1 VIQDVPD
8 AADRLARAAPAAGEN
23 RWAAACLARAAGRRP
38 GNTGS
43 LEDSVGGWEHLDAR
57 FERAITLL
65 LMPGREAE
73 GRAELDALGC
83 PPPAV

>member
-1 VIQDVPD
+1 IQAVPD

-38 GNTGS
+38 GNIDS
-43 LEDSVGGWEHLDAR
+43 LEES
-57 FERAITLL
+57 
-65 LMPGREAE
+65 MAE

>member
-1 VIQDVPD
+1 VIQGVPD

-38 GNTGS
+38 GNIDS
-43 LEDSVGGWEHLDAR
+43 LEESVTGWEHLDAR
-57 FERAITLL
+57 FERAVTLL

>member
-1 VIQDVPD
+1 MPD

-23 RWAAACLARAAGRRP
+23 RSAAACLARAAGRRP

-43 LEDSVGGWEHLDAR
+43 LEESVAGWEHLDAR
-57 FERAITLL
+57 FERAVTLL